1 MMQELSR
8 MRMEADALEDND
20 RQYVLD
26 LLEGKKSLLREN
38 EELRC

>member
-1 MMQELSR
+1 MMQELSW

>member
-38 EELRC
+38 EELRG